1 MFGFKKK
8 RGNGQVRFDRMKTMV
23 GGCYLAETRARILYA
38 TLIVFLSVLLFLAG
52 AFSMLGKGSKAFSPV
67 PTGSVANNLY
77 DEATGEFD
85 GTALTELAKTQ
96 NYENLK
102 AMVAAAE
109 SGTIVTGDKFGSFTL
124 KFGSYSHLVSG
135 EKIDLVWQP
144 TYLSKDK
151 DGNAILT
158 LWLASSETAN
168 TSSNQELSWFSDG
181 TQSYRPGGGSPK
193 AFNDEGVTATVE
205 SNCYDGSYIRFAMI
219 KGKYLNSNGS
229 WKFASAFGSAI
240 PDNKKHI
247 CYSGTRMKQPP
258 AESTLTKFSQ
268 FNEGGLFEPYIV
280 KPNNVQWQLDDNN
293 DKNDLG
299 YTTNGYAAA
308 YTNNWGGD
316 NLWLPGKDEIK
327 TGALWKLTQNQLK
340 YPIGSW
346 LRTAS
351 ESGSATDRY
360 GTHTADH
367 LGADG
372 SWEGYSCAGHVGS
385 NNWAV
390 RPCFH
395 LNLSEVAEFIADTP
409 EITGSYDYN
418 RAEHTVTIENFD
430 TDRVKITDV
439 QRTDGT
445 ANVAPVFTETSVKV
459 TDAGEYTVT
468 FETKNGTENGKSGK
482 YYFSNVDQSL
492 DTPDTPYKV
501 TKKFTVKKAKLDI
514 PGMGTKSK
522 EYDGTT
528 QTFTATNYITQ
539 SVTVTP
545 AYPVDPMTVT
555 VSKTGGW
562 GAGESATVTA
572 KSDRSV
578 DLGVKNA
585 GEYKASFEIADEANY
600 EWSDGTNTAKE
611 IDFTI
616 TKKKLTVSYETDP
629 AGGTL
634 SWAADDT
641 TTATFKISGISVGDN
656 VILQAKITK
665 DEDATFSVAVTLTD
679 KGDGTQ
685 EFVLDTSVFGGGY
698 APGHY
703 PITFDFLGG
712 TADGNYDL
720 TNVNNTMSNEK
731 FVVGASGAGLTVYNW
746 KYTADGGALTP
757 MPSTGQLTYAYNKDA
772 GTGVLYRLT
781 VDTSSF
787 EAAHIELDE
796 KYVDEE
802 GNPTAYYNN
811 EKNLAG
817 GPYETK
823 VAIKVTDP
831 DQYAFTDGS
840 TSMEVTYRWSIEKA
854 TIDASAIKWQYT
866 DASGNAQ
873 EYDGTG
879 DGIPWKGTN
888 YTLTLKDLPAGVTV
902 NPGSSSY
909 SGNQAKGV
917 GTYTATCTSLSYD
930 TNNYNTIASPTLTWK
945 IKAQRIEIN
954 NTSWLM
960 DEQGGGGQVFYLPH
974 LNNPYDG
981 TGIVYEYY
989 DLGTDEAPIAF
1000 PGTKLNS
1007 ITEIEVESGTQHY
1020 YYVKALIAGG
1030 KSTDLITD
1038 WADAL
1043 ELDDTTTQPNG
1054 ACTMAF
1060 RTGDNRAPVSV
1071 TLNGNPVIYDGETHG
1086 KLGEDLFIKVGS
1098 SDFDPTQFHVDYY
1111 AYDETAENKVGESLS
1126 GDYPK
1131 NAGKYVIVV
1140 SLESSASEDY
1150 FLNATT
1156 FVFEILPYE
1165 FDMSGVRWGYVE
1177 EDGKEVVYNPSL
1189 PPRYTRDKDGNAV
1202 EYELKLVGFPKGD
1215 ANGTEEEKLASKLF
1229 AESGLEGLFTYTGN
1243 KQSAVNSY
1251 TAGYTFDVSSLS
1263 GNYRVV
1269 SMPDGSTELPE
1280 TQGWR
1285 IAPREI
1291 IAPEN
1296 KTVTF
1301 TGEEYD
1307 LLSLGGLDAE
1317 TLDLYYTLSGFT
1329 TVDENNETVNL
1340 LAEGANVRGIKNA
1353 GEYRVTLTLKDES
1366 GTNVKWLVNGSHRT
1380 TAQTYT
1386 ITISKLVIT
1395 VTDWEGEGNE
1405 PYLPIYGNGEDGN
1418 QPPAGLIENAI
1429 YDSNGNRVEGTDWAT
1444 AWNQTFTQKLVATT
1458 GNEGNVE
1465 IVYAD
1470 GIETEKTF
1478 TVGDDPSATPA
1489 QPIGK
1494 PKPSGEPEKTFN
1506 GQEQDFTPEGMNDL
1520 ADLISRDR
1528 VKLYALDEEGNEIEV
1543 DASYFR
1549 QRNAGKYKVIMRIN
1563 GNYKWSETNDKS
1575 DAVYEFEVKK
1585 AELTAS
1591 WETGTDGKPTLVI
1604 DEAYRDLIEYEYRD
1618 ETGKV
1623 IAEKDL
1629 KKGKQ
1634 YTVTAKL
1641 KESEAKNADFMVEDA
1656 EGNVE
1661 AVTKIDTGFTM
1672 PGKGGLN
1679 DLFGLSED
1687 FPLWQIIVITVCLI
1701 LFIIFMILAAKNRKE
1716 KKEAEKE
1723 IKKYKEDLDDIE
1735 GFSQD

>member
-1 MFGFKKK
+1 MFGFEKKELQTK
-8 RGNGQVRFDRMKTMV
+8 RTETMG

-38 TLIVFLSVLLFLAG
+38 TLIVFLSVLLLFAG
-52 AFSMLGKGSKAFSPV
+52 AFSMLGKKSEAYSTLPEG
-67 PTGSVANNLY
+67 TIDNLY
-77 DEATGEFD
+77 DETNGVFKADNLNTLATQAGYTNFVD
-85 GTALTELAKTQ
+85 
-96 NYENLK
+96 
-102 AMVAAAE
+102 MVNDAE
-109 SGTIVTGDKFGSFTL
+109 AGTIKTAADFGEATVKL
-124 KFGSYSHLVSG
+124 GSY
-135 EKIDLVWQP
+135 P
-144 TYLSKDK
+144 TRQGGSNELIWMPVYLSKDD

-158 LWLASSETAN
+158 LWLATTETAN
-168 TSSNQELSWFSDG
+168 TSSFQEVSSYSDG
-181 TQSYRPGGGSPK
+181 TESYRSMGGHLVSYTENGQT
-193 AFNDEGVTATVE
+193 NNIECNT
-205 SNCYDGSYIRFAMI
+205 YDGSYIRHVMLNGDLNYAQDFGAAI
-219 KGKYLNSNGS
+219 TDNTNHRHYSVASQGKLIN
-229 WKFASAFGSAI
+229 
-240 PDNKKHI
+240 
-247 CYSGTRMKQPP
+247 PP
-258 AESTLTKFSQ
+258 AVSDLTKFLQ
-268 FNEGGLFEPYIV
+268 FQSGGTFEDYIV
-280 KPNNVQWQLDDNN
+280 KPSKVGWQMSE
-293 DKNDLG
+293 
-299 YTTNGYAAA
+299 NGYRNDPSASYIQGGQES
-308 YTNNWGGD
+308 YTKHWVND
-316 NLWLPGKDEIK
+316 NIWLPSGSEVQANK
-327 TGALWKLTQNQLK
+327 LWQLTQNQRK
-340 YPIGSW
+340 YSMSTW
-346 LRTAS
+346 MR
-351 ESGSATDRY
+351 SAPLND
-360 GTHTADH
+360 HTADTLDSTGGYQNNSGDGHVFNSRAVRPAFH
-367 LGADG
+367 LNISNINIVKVPEVTSTLTYDRTEQSVVFDSNFDCTKMEITGISRTGGTLYAAPSYTNVADG
-372 SWEGYSCAGHVGS
+372 SPAG
-385 NNWAV
+385 
-390 RPCFH
+390 
-395 LNLSEVAEFIADTP
+395 TMP
-409 EITGSYDYN
+409 EI
-418 RAEHTVTIENFD
+418 
-430 TDRVKITDV
+430 
-439 QRTDGT
+439 
-445 ANVAPVFTETSVKV
+445 KV
-459 TDAGEYTVT
+459 TDAGEYEITLKSKPVDSDPAEYWLFSDSGTNTTTV
-468 FETKNGTENGKSGK
+468 
-482 YYFSNVDQSL
+482 
-492 DTPDTPYKV
+492 
-501 TKKFTVKKAKLDI
+501 KFTVKKAKLDI

-611 IDFTI
+611 IDFAI

-720 TNVNNTMSNEK
+720 TSVNNTMSNEK

-757 MPSTGQLTYAYNKDA
+757 MPSTGELTYAYNKDA

-974 LNNPYDG
+974 LNSPYDG

-989 DLGTDEAPIAF
+989 DLGTDDAPIAF

-1165 FDMSGVRWGYVE
+1165 FDMSGVRWGYVD

-1465 IVYAD
+1465 IVYAE

-1549 QRNAGKYKVIMRIN
+1549 QRNAGKYKVIIRIN

-1591 WETGTDGKPTLVI
+1591 WETGTDGKPTLVV

-1679 DLFGLSED
+1679 ELFGLSED

-1701 LFIIFMILAAKNRKE
+1701 LFIIFMIIAAKNRKE
-1716 KKEAEKE
+1716 KKEAEEE
-1723 IKKYKEDLDDIE
+1723 IKKYQEDLDDIE